1 MCRPKDEDLV
11 KDLWIQEIE
20 TPFQTVIRRHNAG
33 FHRSSNSSRDKR
45 KWEKGDSERH
55 AIPNSRKRRL
65 DRWLVSKGVTRLL
78 WWIQW
83 ISNPNGDNTFAIR
96 FETQDIKTQPQINHN
111 MNSLTFS
118 SSSFSIYRS
127 IIFHLPI
134 IYLFHLLRDK
144 FWRILILLP
153 NAMSHQENTFW
164 FVD

>member
-1 MCRPKDEDLV
+1 MAPRNREFGSM
-11 KDLWIQEIE
+11 LW
-20 TPFQTVIRRHNAG
+20 FS
-33 FHRSSNSSRDKR
+33 RSLS
-45 KWEKGDSERH
+45 
-55 AIPNSRKRRL
+55 
-65 DRWLVSKGVTRLL
+65 
-78 WWIQW
+78 
-83 ISNPNGDNTFAIR
+83 R

-153 NAMSHQENTFW
+153 NAMSHQENSRSVKAYGSFFGIFIFPSSKDMTVKRCWRFQIV
-164 FVD
+164 FEVQRYISIESFSLPLVL

>member
-1 MCRPKDEDLV
+1 MENSNFITKCYVSSGKYFLICGLINCRLEKKGIWFSQVLPAVTNDFLDIYSRRIMNRWIPGNIVLIAGDWFRDNFTMPSIFCVYLLV
-11 KDLWIQEIE
+11 
-20 TPFQTVIRRHNAG
+20 
-33 FHRSSNSSRDKR
+33 S
-45 KWEKGDSERH
+45 
-55 AIPNSRKRRL
+55 RL
-65 DRWLVSKGVTRLL
+65 DANV
-78 WWIQW
+78 
-83 ISNPNGDNTFAIR
+83 